1 MPRIAQKYSRR
12 QQILEALAH
21 MLEVAPG
28 ERITT
33 AGLAKAVGVSEAA
46 LYRHF
51 PSKAKMF
58 EGLIEFVEEA
68 IFSRVTVILTEET
81 EAHRRLERITALLLG
96 FAEKNPGISR
106 ILNGDALAGETDRL
120 RTRVAQFYDRL
131 ETQLKQVVRD
141 AEINEGIRPV
151 VTAASAVNLVLSA
164 VEGRIGQ
171 YVRSEFKRAPT
182 ELWPEQWQL
191 LIGHFFRESV
201 ALPPQHSLARQNAEP
216 ITASTNASDD
226 ALAQGVG

>member
-21 MLEVAPG
+21 MLEIAPG

-81 EAHRRLERITALLLG
+81 EAHRRLERISALLLG

-191 LIGHFFRESV
+191 LMSNFFRESV
-201 ALPPQHSLARQNAEP
+201 TQPPQHSLARQNSDPMA
-216 ITASTNASDD
+216 AKTNPSED

>member
-12 QQILEALAH
+12 QQILESLAH

-33 AGLAKAVGVSEAA
+33 AGLAKVVGVSEAA

-81 EAHRRLERITALLLG
+81 EAHRRLERITTLLLG

-201 ALPPQHSLARQNAEP
+201 VQPPQHSLARQNAEP
-216 ITASTNASDD
+216 ITAPRNAADD